1 MTNKKGFIFDL
12 DGTLALSQDFHYQA
26 YARVFKEYGI
36 DYSKEEDQTVYAGKG
51 AEKTFKAVFNK
62 HGKPLTANEVY
73 KFALKKRELYHQ
85 MINGTDVDEVP
96 GIKKFL
102 KTSLKSG
109 IKIIIATGS
118 RIEATKTILKKT
130 GLEKFFDKIVTNPD
144 VKNSKPAPD
153 IFLKAASELGLSPE
167 ECIAFEDA
175 TMGILAAKAANM
187 YCIGLA
193 TTLDKDELKKAGAD
207 MTVNDY
213 NELMQSDFFN

>member
-36 DYSKEEDQTVYAGKG
+36 EYTKEDDQTMYAGKG

-62 HGKPLTANEVY
+62 QGKPLTANEVY
-73 KFALKKRELYHQ
+73 KFALKKRDLYHQ
-85 MINGTDVDEVP
+85 MIDSSDIEEVP

-102 KTSLKSG
+102 KKTLKNE

-118 RIEATKTILKKT
+118 RIEASKIVLKKT

-144 VKNSKPAPD
+144 VKNPKPAPD
-153 IFLKAASELGLSPE
+153 IFLKAASELNLKPE
-167 ECIAFEDA
+167 DCIAFEDA
-175 TMGILAAKAANM
+175 TMGIHAAKAANM

-193 TTLDKDELKKAGAD
+193 TTLDKDKLKKAGVD
-207 MTVNDY
+207 MAVNDY